1 MVLPVSDTPFA
12 RLDRGYHMI
21 ERALN
26 YVAAAF
32 LFSLMLLACAEVF
45 MRKVF
50 NSPIH
55 GQADLVE
62 IMIPT
67 MGFFGLAYCQRLAGH
82 VRMEL
87 FIHRLR
93 GRALWIAEFTSN
105 FATLLIVVVMIW
117 GTYQNFWNAYEL
129 GDSSMDAQIPVWPPK
144 LIIVIGFC
152 LLFIRCAIAFFGYIR
167 LIAHPDAEPIGVPV
181 SPTVEDVAESEAAVA
196 RDAITDDDVEEA
208 IDEIHAG
215 EEDKR

>member
-1 MVLPVSDTPFA
+1 MVLPVSNTFFA
-12 RLDRGYHMI
+12 RIDRGYHLI
-21 ERALN
+21 EAALN

-87 FIHRLR
+87 FIHRLK
-93 GRALWIAEFTSN
+93 GRALWIFEFLGN
-105 FATLLIVVVMIW
+105 LATILIVSVMIW
-117 GTYQNFWNAYEL
+117 GTWQNFLNAYQI
-129 GDSSMDAQIPVWPPK
+129 GDTSMDAQLPVWPPK
-144 LIIVIGFC
+144 LIITVGFC
-152 LLFIRCAIAFFGYIR
+152 LLLIRCLIAFVGYLR
-167 LIAHPDAEPIGVPV
+167 LIRYPDAEPIGVPI
-181 SPTVEDVAESEAAVA
+181 SPTVEDLAQSEAEAA
-196 RDAITDDDVEEA
+196 RDAIKDEDEEVA
-208 IDEIHAG
+208 
-215 EEDKR
+215 R

>member
-12 RLDRGYHMI
+12 RLDRRYHAI
-21 ERALN
+21 ERGMN

-87 FIHRLR
+87 LIHRLR
-93 GRALWIAEFTSN
+93 GRALWIFEFMGN
-105 FATLLIVVVMIW
+105 FATILIVLVMIW
-117 GTYQNFWNAYEL
+117 GTWQNFLNAFEI
-129 GDSSMDAQIPVWPPK
+129 GDSTMDAQIPVWPPK
-144 LIIVIGFC
+144 LIITVGFC
-152 LLFIRCAIAFFGYIR
+152 LLLGRCIIAFFGYIR
-167 LIAHPDAEPIGVPV
+167 LIKHPDAEPIGVPI
-181 SPTVEDVAESEAAVA
+181 SPTVEDIAESEAAVA
-196 RDAITDDDVEEA
+196 RDAIKEEGPA
-208 IDEIHAG
+208 
-215 EEDKR
+215 R

>member
-32 LFSLMLLACAEVF
+32 LFSLMLLAVAEVF

-87 FIHRLR
+87 LIHRLK
-93 GRALWIAEFTSN
+93 GRSLWLFEFTGN
-105 FATLLIVVVMIW
+105 LATLLIVVLMIW
-117 GTYQNFWNAYEL
+117 GTWQNFENAWLL

-144 LIIVIGFC
+144 LIIFVGFC
-152 LLFIRCAIAFFGYIR
+152 LLFVRCVIAFFGYIR
-167 LIAHPDAEPIGVPV
+167 LIMEPDAEPIGVPI
-181 SPTVEDVAESEAAVA
+181 SPTAADVAESEAASA
-196 RDAITDDDVEEA
+196 RDAIADGEA
-208 IDEIHAG
+208 A
-215 EEDKR
+215 R

>member
-32 LFSLMLLACAEVF
+32 LFSLMLLAVAEVF

-87 FIHRLR
+87 LIHRLK
-93 GRALWIAEFTSN
+93 GRSLWLFEFTGN
-105 FATLLIVVVMIW
+105 LATLLIVVLMIW
-117 GTYQNFWNAYEL
+117 GTWQNFENAWLL

-144 LIIVIGFC
+144 LIIFVGFC
-152 LLFIRCAIAFFGYIR
+152 LLFVRCVIAFIGYIR
-167 LIAHPDAEPIGVPV
+167 LIMEPDAEPIGVPI
-181 SPTVEDVAESEAAVA
+181 SPTAADVAESEAASA
-196 RDAITDDDVEEA
+196 RDAIADGEA
-208 IDEIHAG
+208 A
-215 EEDKR
+215 R

>member
-21 ERALN
+21 ERGLN

-32 LFSLMLLACAEVF
+32 LFCLMLLACAEVL
-45 MRKVF
+45 MRKLF
-50 NSPIH
+50 DSPIH

-67 MGFFGLAYCQRLAGH
+67 MGFFGLAYCQRLSGH

-87 FIHRLR
+87 LIHKLK

-105 FATLLIVVVMIW
+105 FATILIVLVLIW
-117 GTYQNFWNAYEL
+117 GTWTNFLNAWEI
-129 GDSSMDAQIPVWPPK
+129 GDSTMDAEIPVWPPK
-144 LIIVIGFC
+144 LIITVGFC
-152 LLFIRCAIAFFGYIR
+152 LLLIRCLIAFIGYIR
-167 LIAHPDAEPIGVPV
+167 LIRYPDAEPIGVPI
-181 SPTVEDVAESEAAVA
+181 SPTVADVAEQEAEAAH
-196 RDAITDDDVEEA
+196 DAITDKDVEEELA
-208 IDEIHAG
+208 R
-215 EEDKR
+215 EEEANR

>member
-1 MVLPVSDTPFA
+1 MVLPVSNTPFA

-21 ERALN
+21 ERSMN

-87 FIHRLR
+87 LIHKLK
-93 GRALWIAEFTSN
+93 GRSLWIAEFTSN
-105 FATLLIVVVMIW
+105 FATMLIVAIMIW
-117 GTYQNFWNAYEL
+117 GTWQNFLNAYL
-129 GDSSMDAQIPVWPPK
+129 IGDSSMDAEIPVWPPK

-152 LLFIRCAIAFFGYIR
+152 LLFIRCSIAFAGYCR
-167 LIAHPDAEPIGVPV
+167 LIKYPDAEPIGVPI
-181 SPTVEDVAESEAAVA
+181 SPTVEDIAESEAAVA
-196 RDAITDDDVEEA
+196 RDAIEDPDEEA
-208 IDEIHAG
+208 A
-215 EEDKR
+215 R

>member
-12 RLDRGYHMI
+12 KLDRSYHMI

-32 LFSLMLLACAEVF
+32 IFALMLLACAEVF
-45 MRKVF
+45 MRFVF

-87 FIHRLR
+87 LIHRMK
-93 GRALWIAEFTSN
+93 GRALWLFEFTSN
-105 FATLLIVVVMIW
+105 LATILIVLVMIW
-117 GTYQNFWNAYEL
+117 GTWTNFLNAYEI
-129 GDSSMDAQIPVWPPK
+129 GDTSMDAQIPVWPPK
-144 LIIVIGFC
+144 LIITVGFC
-152 LLFIRCAIAFFGYIR
+152 LLLIRCVIAFFGYIR
-167 LIAHPDAEPIGVPV
+167 LIAHPDAEPIGVPI
-181 SPTVEDVAESEAAVA
+181 SPTVEDVAESEAASA
-196 RDAITDDDVEEA
+196 RDAIR
-208 IDEIHAG
+208 DEDG
-215 EEDKR
+215 ETAR

>member
-21 ERALN
+21 ERSLN

-32 LFSLMLLACAEVF
+32 LFCLMLLACAEVL
-45 MRKVF
+45 MRKLF
-50 NSPIH
+50 GSPIH

-87 FIHRLR
+87 LIHKLK
-93 GRALWIAEFTSN
+93 GRALWIAEFTGN
-105 FATLLIVVVMIW
+105 FATILIVLALIW
-117 GTYQNFWNAYEL
+117 GTWTNFLNAWEI
-129 GDSSMDAQIPVWPPK
+129 GDSTMDAEIPVWPPK
-144 LIIVIGFC
+144 LIITVGFC
-152 LLFIRCAIAFFGYIR
+152 LLLIRCLIAFAGYIR
-167 LIAHPDAEPIGVPV
+167 LIRYPDAEPIGVPI
-181 SPTVEDVAESEAAVA
+181 SPTVADVAEQEAEAAH
-196 RDAITDDDVEEA
+196 DAITDKDVEEELA
-208 IDEIHAG
+208 R
-215 EEDKR
+215 EEEANR

>member
-1 MVLPVSDTPFA
+1 MVLPQSDTSFA
-12 RLDRGYHMI
+12 KLDRGYHAI

-45 MRKVF
+45 MRYVF

-87 FIHRLR
+87 LIHRLK
-93 GRALWIAEFTSN
+93 GRALWIFEFMGN
-105 FATLLIVVVMIW
+105 FATILIVLVMIW
-117 GTYQNFWNAYEL
+117 GTWQNFLNAYEI

-144 LIIVIGFC
+144 LIITLGFC
-152 LLFIRCAIAFFGYIR
+152 LLLGRCVIAFFGYIR
-167 LIAHPDAEPIGVPV
+167 LIKHPDAEPIGVPI

-196 RDAITDDDVEEA
+196 RDAIKDEEA
-208 IDEIHAG
+208 A
-215 EEDKR
+215 R

>member
-12 RLDRGYHMI
+12 RLDRGYHLI

-26 YVAAAF
+26 YVAATF
-32 LFSLMLLACAEVF
+32 LFSLMMLACAEVF

-87 FIHRLR
+87 LIHKLK
-93 GRALWIAEFTSN
+93 GRSLWIAEFTSN
-105 FATLLIVVVMIW
+105 FATILIVTVMIW
-117 GTYQNFWNAYEL
+117 GTWNNFLNAFQI

-144 LIIVIGFC
+144 LIITLGFC
-152 LLFIRCAIAFFGYIR
+152 LLLGRCLIAFAGYIR
-167 LIAHPDAEPIGVPV
+167 LIRHPDAEPIGVPI
-181 SPTVEDVAESEAAVA
+181 SPTVADVAESEAASA
-196 RDAITDDDVEEA
+196 RDAISDEEA
-208 IDEIHAG
+208 E
-215 EEDKR
+215 RRP

>member
-21 ERALN
+21 EKALN

-32 LFSLMLLACAEVF
+32 LFCLMLLACAEVF
-45 MRKVF
+45 MRKIF

-87 FIHRLR
+87 LIHRLR

-105 FATLLIVVVMIW
+105 LATIMIVTIMIW
-117 GTYQNFWNAYEL
+117 GTWTNFRNAFDI
-129 GDSSMDAQIPVWPPK
+129 GDSTMDAQIPVWPPK
-144 LIIVIGFC
+144 LIITIGFC
-152 LLFIRCAIAFFGYIR
+152 LLLIRCLIAFAGYVR
-167 LIAHPDAEPIGVPV
+167 LIRHPDAEPIGVPI
-181 SPTVEDVAESEAAVA
+181 SPTVSDVAENEAAVA
-196 RDAITDDDVEEA
+196 RDAIRDEDVPAGRGTD
-208 IDEIHAG
+208 
-215 EEDKR
+215 R

>member
-32 LFSLMLLACAEVF
+32 LFSLMLLAVAEVF

-87 FIHRLR
+87 LIHRLK
-93 GRALWIAEFTSN
+93 GRSLWLFEFTGN
-105 FATLLIVVVMIW
+105 LATLLIVVLMIW
-117 GTYQNFWNAYEL
+117 GTWQNFENAWLL

-144 LIIVIGFC
+144 LIIFVGFC
-152 LLFIRCAIAFFGYIR
+152 LLFVRCVIAFIGYIR
-167 LIAHPDAEPIGVPV
+167 LILEPDAEPIGVPI
-181 SPTVEDVAESEAAVA
+181 SPTVADVAESEAASA
-196 RDAITDDDVEEA
+196 RDAIADGEA
-208 IDEIHAG
+208 A
-215 EEDKR
+215 R

>member
-12 RLDRGYHMI
+12 RLDRGYFMI
-21 ERALN
+21 EKSMN
-26 YVAAAF
+26 YIAAAF

-87 FIHRLR
+87 LIHKLK
-93 GRALWIAEFTSN
+93 GRALWLAEFTSISRRS
-105 FATLLIVVVMIW
+105 L
-117 GTYQNFWNAYEL
+117 
-129 GDSSMDAQIPVWPPK
+129 SS
-144 LIIVIGFC
+144 
-152 LLFIRCAIAFFGYIR
+152 
-167 LIAHPDAEPIGVPV
+167 
-181 SPTVEDVAESEAAVA
+181 
-196 RDAITDDDVEEA
+196 
-208 IDEIHAG
+208 
-215 EEDKR
+215 

>member
-12 RLDRGYHMI
+12 RLDRGYFMI
-21 ERALN
+21 EKSMN
-26 YVAAAF
+26 YIAAAF

-87 FIHRLR
+87 LIHKLK
-93 GRALWIAEFTSN
+93 GRALWLAEFTSN
-105 FATLLIVVVMIW
+105 FATIIIVVIMIY
-117 GTYQNFWNAYEL
+117 GTWTNFLNAYEI
-129 GDSSMDAQIPVWPPK
+129 GDTSMDAQIPVWPPK
-144 LIIVIGFC
+144 LIITLGFC
-152 LLFIRCAIAFFGYIR
+152 LLLGRCLIAFCGYIR
-167 LIAHPDAEPIGVPV
+167 LIRHPDAEPIGVPI
-181 SPTVEDVAESEAAVA
+181 SPTVSDIAKSEAEVA
-196 RDAITDDDVEEA
+196 RDAIR
-208 IDEIHAG
+208 DEDA
-215 EEDKR
+215 ETRR

>member
-32 LFSLMLLACAEVF
+32 LFSLMLLAVAEVF

-87 FIHRLR
+87 LIHRLK
-93 GRALWIAEFTSN
+93 GRSLWLFEFTGN
-105 FATLLIVVVMIW
+105 LATLLIVVLMIW
-117 GTYQNFWNAYEL
+117 GTWQNFENAWLL

-144 LIIVIGFC
+144 LIIFVGFC
-152 LLFIRCAIAFFGYIR
+152 LLFVRCVIAFIGYIR
-167 LIAHPDAEPIGVPV
+167 LIMEPDAEPIGVPI
-181 SPTVEDVAESEAAVA
+181 SPTVADVAESEAASA
-196 RDAITDDDVEEA
+196 RDAIADGEA
-208 IDEIHAG
+208 A
-215 EEDKR
+215 R

>member
-12 RLDRGYHMI
+12 RLDRGYFMI
-21 ERALN
+21 EKSMN
-26 YVAAAF
+26 YIAAAF

-87 FIHRLR
+87 LIHKLK
-93 GRALWIAEFTSN
+93 GRALWLAEFTSN
-105 FATLLIVVVMIW
+105 FATIIIVVITIY
-117 GTYQNFWNAYEL
+117 GTWTNFLNAYEI
-129 GDSSMDAQIPVWPPK
+129 GDTSMDAQIPVWPPK
-144 LIIVIGFC
+144 LIITLGFC
-152 LLFIRCAIAFFGYIR
+152 LLLGRCLIAFCGYIR
-167 LIAHPDAEPIGVPV
+167 LIRHPDAEPIGVPI
-181 SPTVEDVAESEAAVA
+181 SPTVSDIAKSEAEVA
-196 RDAITDDDVEEA
+196 RDAIR
-208 IDEIHAG
+208 DEDA
-215 EEDKR
+215 ETRR